1 MNADELNAI
10 ESRVS
15 QIVNE
20 HLDLIVIDAKGL
32 AEAKQRA
39 AKFLVVQ
46 SILSTFLKT
55 FEDDLARQSTLTE
68 AQYAQGISGA
78 EGKNVTEKKINMALY
93 TDYTNAR
100 EFHERLD
107 SLRSWIKTHMKI
119 FENAHLLFRQYSR
132 E

>member
-1 MNADELNAI
+1 MNTDELNAI

-20 HLDLIVIDAKGL
+20 HIELIVVDAKGL
-32 AEAKQRA
+32 AEAKRRA
-39 AKFLVVQ
+39 AKFLVAQ

-68 AQYAQGISGA
+68 AQYAQGISVA
-78 EGKNVTEKKINMALY
+78 EGKNVTEKKITMALY
-93 TDYTNAR
+93 KDYTDAR
-100 EFHERLD
+100 EFQEKLD
-107 SLRSWIKTHMKI
+107 SLKSWIKTHMKI
-119 FENAHLLFRQYSR
+119 FENAHLMFRQYSR